1 MYENSDNFG
10 PIHGFGAIDLAI
22 GELINRS
29 NSYFYCMNQQRLIL
43 SSPLLEIVVSRLV
56 QQLIETYQDFSD
68 TVILGM
74 QPRGIYFAERVVRE
88 LNSTLGFSVPLGYLD
103 ATFYRDDFRRR
114 DTPLRANTTHVP
126 FIIENKRVILVDDV
140 LATGRMVRAALDAM
154 TAFGRPRKVELL
166 VLIDRRYNRDL
177 PIKPDYTGKR
187 VNTLE
192 SQRVLVEWV
201 EQGAEADRI
210 WLVE

>member
-1 MYENSDNFG
+1 
-10 PIHGFGAIDLAI
+10 
-22 GELINRS
+22 
-29 NSYFYCMNQQRLIL
+29 MNQQRLIL
-43 SSPLLEIVVSRLV
+43 SSPLLEIVVSRLA
-56 QQLIETYQDFSD
+56 QELIEKHQDFAN
-68 TVILGM
+68 TVLLGM
-74 QPRGIYFAERVVRE
+74 QPRGIYFAERISRE
-88 LNSTLGFSVPLGYLD
+88 LNRAMNGTSSGHNVPLGYLD

-114 DTPLRANTTHVP
+114 GTPLRPNTTHVP
-126 FIIENKRVILVDDV
+126 FVIEDKRVILIDDV

-154 TAFGRPRKVELL
+154 TAFGRPRQVELL

-192 SQRVLVEWV
+192 SQRVLVEWT

-210 WLVE
+210 WLVG

>member
-1 MYENSDNFG
+1 
-10 PIHGFGAIDLAI
+10 
-22 GELINRS
+22 
-29 NSYFYCMNQQRLIL
+29 MNQQRLIL
-43 SSPLLEIVVSRLV
+43 SSPLLEIVISRLC
-56 QQLIETYQDFSD
+56 QELIETHQTFDN

-74 QPRGIYFAERVVRE
+74 QPRGIYFAERVSRE
-88 LNSTLGFSVPLGYLD
+88 LSRILGKTIQVGRLD

-114 DTPLRANTTHVP
+114 DSPLRPNTTQVP
-126 FIIENKRVILVDDV
+126 FLIENKNVILIDDV

-177 PIKPDYTGKR
+177 PIKPDYTGMR

-192 SQRVLVEWV
+192 SQRVLVEWT
-201 EQGAEADRI
+201 EQGNEADRI
-210 WLVE
+210 WLIG